1 MKYLETEHEKKSA
14 RLTALITL
22 IIVLLLFF
30 VASPPYTDPPE
41 EYGVAINFGSPA
53 NAESVSEPTPRT
65 STKEVKTEDIKK
77 VEEKKVEQPQE
88 EIIEKA
94 KEKAE
99 QDLLT
104 QENEEALAIKKAKE
118 QAEKE
123 AKEEQQ
129 AKDKAREALEK
140 QKAAEQ
146 KAAQE
151 AKAKADAIAKAA
163 ADKAARE
170 KANSIGNNNTK
181 NDGGSGDN
189 NGSFRA
195 KESAPIYPGCEGVAI
210 SSRKQCMSEKIAKFL
225 SDKFNKEIAGNVG
238 LTGVQS
244 IKIAFSVNENG
255 NVVSVRAIANHPKL
269 VEEAKRVISQLPEM
283 KPAMQNGKATSY
295 PYSLP
300 VAIQTGK

>member
-1 MKYLETEHEKKSA
+1 MKYFDTEYEKKSA
-14 RLTALITL
+14 RITALVTL

-53 NAESVSEPTPRT
+53 NAETISEPTPKT
-65 STKEVKTEDIKK
+65 SPKEVKTEEKEI
-77 VEEKKVEQPQE
+77 VEEKKVEEKQE
-88 EIIEKA
+88 EVVEKV
-94 KEKAE
+94 KDKAE

-104 QENEEALAIKKAKE
+104 QEAEEALAIKKAKE

-123 AKEEQQ
+123 AKEKQE
-129 AKDKAREALEK
+129 AKEKANEALAK
-140 QKAAEQ
+140 QKAAQQ

-151 AKAKADAIAKAA
+151 AKEKADAIAKSA

-170 KANSIGNNNTK
+170 KANSSGNSNNKDDEGDGKTK
-181 NDGGSGDN
+181 S
-189 NGSFRA
+189 SFSA
-195 KESAPIYPGCEGVAI
+195 KESAPIYPGCERVAI
-210 SSRKQCMSEKIAKFL
+210 SSRKQCMSDKIAQFL

-269 VEEAKRVISQLPEM
+269 VEEAKRVISQLPEI
-283 KPAMQNGKATSY
+283 KPAMQNGKPVPY

>member
-1 MKYLETEHEKKSA
+1 MNYFKTEHEKKSA
-14 RLTALITL
+14 RITTLVTL

-41 EYGVAINFGSPA
+41 EYGVAINFGSPSD
-53 NAESVSEPTPRT
+53 AESISEPTPKT
-65 STKEVKTEDIKK
+65 APKEVKTQEEEV
-77 VEEKKVEQPQE
+77 VEEKKVEEQPE
-88 EIIEKA
+88 EIVEKV
-94 KEKAE
+94 KDKAE

-104 QENEEALAIKKAKE
+104 QETEDALAIKKAKE

-123 AKEEQQ
+123 AKERQE
-129 AKDKAREALEK
+129 AKNKANEALAK
-140 QKAAEQ
+140 QKAAQE

-151 AKAKADAIAKAA
+151 AKAKADAIAKSA

-195 KESAPIYPGCEGVAI
+195 KESAPIYPGCEPVAV
-210 SSRKQCMSEKIAKFL
+210 SSRKQCMSEKIAQFL
-225 SDKFNKEIAGNVG
+225 SEKFNKEIAGNVG
-238 LTGVQS
+238 LTGMQS

-269 VEEAKRVISQLPEM
+269 VEEAKRVISQLPEI
-283 KPAMQNGKATSY
+283 KPAMQNGKPVSY